1 MDYAASFFEGR
12 TSNWSYGTMKN
23 FSTISGPVRYH
34 LQRVYTTLACA
45 LLVSAVGVYMHM
57 LLHIGGLITSLAFIA
72 TTMWLVS
79 TPATPVNEGK
89 RLALLTGAAFCEGAS
104 LGTLVEAVLHFDPS
118 IVAIAFLGSVAV
130 FACFSGAALLSKRR
144 EYLFL
149 AGILSSAVSTLLLLQ
164 FGSLFFGRSAFMYN
178 LELYGGL
185 LLFVGYVLFDTQ
197 VIIERAERGDFDYI
211 KHALDLFVD
220 FAAIF
225 VRILV
230 ILTKNSNERQRR
242 DERRRKSR
250 H

>member
-1 MDYAASFFEGR
+1 MCGVFVE
-12 TSNWSYGTMKN
+12 
-23 FSTISGPVRYH
+23 
-34 LQRVYTTLACA
+34 QVYTTLACA
-45 LLVSAVGVYMHM
+45 LFVSAVGVYIHM

-79 TPATPVNEGK
+79 TPATPVNEGR

>member
-1 MDYAASFFEGR
+1 
-12 TSNWSYGTMKN
+12 MKN

>member
-1 MDYAASFFEGR
+1 
-12 TSNWSYGTMKN
+12 MKN

-45 LLVSAVGVYMHM
+45 LFVSAVGVYMHM

-72 TTMWLVS
+72 TTMWLLS

-242 DERRRKSR
+242 DERRRKGR

>member
-1 MDYAASFFEGR
+1 
-12 TSNWSYGTMKN
+12 
-23 FSTISGPVRYH
+23 
-34 LQRVYTTLACA
+34 
-45 LLVSAVGVYMHM
+45 
-57 LLHIGGLITSLAFIA
+57 
-72 TTMWLVS
+72 
-79 TPATPVNEGK
+79 
-89 RLALLTGAAFCEGAS
+89 
-104 LGTLVEAVLHFDPS
+104 
-118 IVAIAFLGSVAV
+118 VAIAFLGSVAV

>member
-1 MDYAASFFEGR
+1 
-12 TSNWSYGTMKN
+12 MKN
-23 FSTISGPVRYH
+23 FSNISGPVRYH

-45 LLVSAVGVYMHM
+45 LFVSAVGVYMHM

-149 AGILSSAVSTLLLLQ
+149 GGILSSAVSTLLLLQ

-242 DERRRKSR
+242 DEKRRKSR

>member
-1 MDYAASFFEGR
+1 MYSSF
-12 TSNWSYGTMKN
+12 T
-23 FSTISGPVRYH
+23 
-34 LQRVYTTLACA
+34 
-45 LLVSAVGVYMHM
+45 
-57 LLHIGGLITSLAFIA
+57 
-72 TTMWLVS
+72 
-79 TPATPVNEGK
+79 
-89 RLALLTGAAFCEGAS
+89 
-104 LGTLVEAVLHFDPS
+104 LHFLICVPD
-118 IVAIAFLGSVAV
+118 VM
-130 FACFSGAALLSKRR
+130 
-144 EYLFL
+144 
-149 AGILSSAVSTLLLLQ
+149 Q
-164 FGSLFFGRSAFMYN
+164 
-178 LELYGGL
+178 LYGGL

>member
-1 MDYAASFFEGR
+1 LFDI
-12 TSNWSYGTMKN
+12 WQ
-23 FSTISGPVRYH
+23 FSSIQKTQILGPDCQTY
-34 LQRVYTTLACA
+34 YCFA
-45 LLVSAVGVYMHM
+45 
-57 LLHIGGLITSLAFIA
+57 
-72 TTMWLVS
+72 
-79 TPATPVNEGK
+79 
-89 RLALLTGAAFCEGAS
+89 
-104 LGTLVEAVLHFDPS
+104 LHFLICVPD
-118 IVAIAFLGSVAV
+118 VM
-130 FACFSGAALLSKRR
+130 
-144 EYLFL
+144 
-149 AGILSSAVSTLLLLQ
+149 Q
-164 FGSLFFGRSAFMYN
+164 
-178 LELYGGL
+178 LYGGL

>member
-1 MDYAASFFEGR
+1 
-12 TSNWSYGTMKN
+12 
-23 FSTISGPVRYH
+23 
-34 LQRVYTTLACA
+34 
-45 LLVSAVGVYMHM
+45 VSAVGVYMHM

>member
-1 MDYAASFFEGR
+1 
-12 TSNWSYGTMKN
+12 MKN

-45 LLVSAVGVYMHM
+45 LFVSAVGVYMHM

>member
-178 LELYGGL
+178 LEDMCCL
-185 LLFVGYVLFDTQ
+185 TQ